1 MSIRNQELIKK
12 YIDKKSSFLC
22 EEWYDMDIIEN
33 DRACLCVLNDVWWEG
48 GYERFCLPSEK
59 EKFYRITQQALDIL
73 LEYARSLG
81 EKICCIGPFHCYEN
95 FEHWSN
101 KEDFDCFNELK
112 EHIKNDEYIILN
124 MESNKELLGLIIENG
139 FRYLSCVCVYLP
151 KNDILIEPDNHTQ
164 LFVYS
169 NDLESLKE
177 GLNKV
182 VVPKGW
188 RVVG

>member
-33 DRACLCVLNDVWWEG
+33 DSACRCVLNDVWWEG

-81 EKICCIGPFHCYEN
+81 E
-95 FEHWSN
+95 
-101 KEDFDCFNELK
+101 
-112 EHIKNDEYIILN
+112 
-124 MESNKELLGLIIENG
+124 
-139 FRYLSCVCVYLP
+139 
-151 KNDILIEPDNHTQ
+151 
-164 LFVYS
+164 
-169 NDLESLKE
+169 
-177 GLNKV
+177 
-182 VVPKGW
+182 
-188 RVVG
+188 